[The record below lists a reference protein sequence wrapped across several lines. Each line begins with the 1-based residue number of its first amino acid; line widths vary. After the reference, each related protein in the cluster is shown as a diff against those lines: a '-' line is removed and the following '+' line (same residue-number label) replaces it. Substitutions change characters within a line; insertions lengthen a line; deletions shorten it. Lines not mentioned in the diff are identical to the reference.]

1 MEISCMMQGGGG
13 GGIIEQAV
21 TQNLILF
28 LSLNPLTGWGE
39 EEGA

>member
-1 MEISCMMQGGGG
+1 MMKGGGG

-21 TQNLILF
+21 TENLILF
-28 LSLNPLTGWGE
+28 LSLNPLTGWGV